1 MGMFEEMYKYGGK
14 SKKLFIKLFQDR
26 FFKIDFLS
34 LFLSLPFQF
43 ECEKQVSFK
52 FLEDFHSLQGFWL
65 AQEL

>member
-34 LFLSLPFQF
+34 LFLSLPF
-43 ECEKQVSFK
+43 
-52 FLEDFHSLQGFWL
+52 
-65 AQEL
+65 